1 MALLGETMIRSGLT
15 ILILLSLV
23 GCSNT
28 NVLQPSASK
37 VRIDNNIKNKT
48 TCTYLGEVIGSEGV
62 LYNYLFISNHDLTMG
77 ARNDLRN
84 KAHAL
89 GGNIIE
95 IENYRLGYQ
104 TSTVYVGNVY
114 HCKEM
119 N

>member
-1 MALLGETMIRSGLT
+1 MASLGEHMIKVSLN
-15 ILILLSLV
+15 LLLLLFLV
-23 GCSNT
+23 GCNATNT
-28 NVLQPSASK
+28 LEPSASK
-37 VRIDNNIKNKT
+37 VRIYNNIENKT

-62 LYNYLFISNHDLTMG
+62 LYNYLFISNYDLTMG

-114 HCKEM
+114 HCKGM

>member
-1 MALLGETMIRSGLT
+1 MIKYGLNLLLLLFLLGCNAT
-15 ILILLSLV
+15 
-23 GCSNT
+23 NT
-28 NVLQPSASK
+28 LQPSASK
-37 VRIDNNIKNKT
+37 VRIYNTIENKT
-48 TCTYLGEVIGSEGV
+48 ACTYLGEVIGSEGV
-62 LYNYLFISNHDLTMG
+62 LYNYLFISNHDLTLG